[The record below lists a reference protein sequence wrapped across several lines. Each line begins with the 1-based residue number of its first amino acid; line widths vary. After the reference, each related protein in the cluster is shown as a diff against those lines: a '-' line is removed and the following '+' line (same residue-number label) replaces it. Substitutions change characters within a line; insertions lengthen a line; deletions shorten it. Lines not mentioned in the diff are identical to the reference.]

1 MGVKGSIFISKL
13 GVIQSLVVPVV
24 IHTGKVRSVLLL
36 FIYFFLYFNIL
47 EYRLTT
53 ETLIHY

>member
-13 GVIQSLVVPVV
+13 EVIQSLVVPVV

-36 FIYFFLYFNIL
+36 FFFFFDILTYWNID
-47 EYRLTT
+47 
-53 ETLIHY
+53 

>member
-24 IHTGKVRSVLLL
+24 IHTGKVRSVFVVIYL
-36 FIYFFLYFNIL
+36 FIFLIF
-47 EYRLTT
+47 
-53 ETLIHY
+53 